1 MTLKT
6 KCVQCSKE
14 FEPSNRRNIYCSD
27 GCKQESYRKRHG
39 IETPNFLKHEDEKY
53 HVFKSEKQEIVY
65 REVLTREYSDLRSEI
80 QSLRHKLSN
89 AQKEEKAIEDKIERV
104 LTRNDSFF
112 SKKAAAITTVI
123 LGSFLGL
130 IIYPLIKF
138 SFTRKV
144 LGIISIPFLVLIVIA
159 TFIFQR
165 KSDTKNEEDLLN
177 LSSTREKLKQAKFR
191 TAEFAFKI
199 EKNESKLKNIP
210 QFEKLTEKQT
220 KEIEERIK
228 QPKFGSPQIRENEA
242 KGVMSLDELKK
253 AQFKVLPFNGTWKE
267 LIGTPEER
275 FSLMLYGQSG
285 HGKSHF
291 AMQFAEYLSNN
302 FGTVLYN
309 SAEEGMSLTFQ
320 SKIKELKSDDLFI
333 SKHKDFASIKKAL
346 KSSSCKFVILD
357 SVNHMDLTPEQVEE
371 LRNLDSTRGFVSIHQ
386 VTKNGEFKGNNK
398 FLHNCDVE
406 IMVQDRKPIVKKS
419 RYRIN

>member
-1 MTLKT
+1 MSLKA
-6 KCVQCSKE
+6 KCSQCSKE
-14 FEPSNRRNIYCSD
+14 FEPSNKRNIYCSD

-39 IETPNFLKHEDEKY
+39 IETPNFLKPEEEKY
-53 HVFKSEKQEIVY
+53 YVFKSEKKEIVY
-65 REVLTREYSDLRSEI
+65 KEVLTREYSDLRSEI
-80 QSLRHKLSN
+80 QSLRYKLN
-89 AQKEEKAIEDKIERV
+89 NTQKEEKAIEDRIEKI

-144 LGIISIPFLVLIVIA
+144 LGVMSIPFLALIVIGA
-159 TFIFQR
+159 FIFQR

-177 LSSTREKLKQAKFR
+177 LSSTREKLKQTR
-191 TAEFAFKI
+191 FKI
-199 EKNESKLKNIP
+199 AELAFEIERNGLKLKNVP
-210 QFEKLTEKQT
+210 QFEKLTEEQT
-220 KEIEERIK
+220 KEIEEKIK
-228 QPKFGSPQIRENEA
+228 QPKFGLPQIRENEA

-320 SKIKELKSDDLFI
+320 SKIKELKSDGLFI

-346 KSSSCKFVILD
+346 KSSNCKFVILD

-371 LRNLDSTRGFVSIHQ
+371 LRNLDPTRGFVSIHQ

-398 FLHNCDVE
+398 FLHNCDIE

-419 RYRIN
+419 RYRIG

>member
-1 MTLKT
+1 MSLKA
-6 KCVQCSKE
+6 KCSQCSKE
-14 FEPSNRRNIYCSD
+14 FEPSNKRNIYCSD
-27 GCKQESYRKRHG
+27 GCKQEAYRKRHG
-39 IETPNFLKHEDEKY
+39 IETPNFLKPEDEKY
-53 HVFKSEKQEIVY
+53 HVFKSEKKEIVY
-65 REVLTREYSDLRSEI
+65 REVLTREYSDLRAEI

-89 AQKEEKAIEDKIERV
+89 AQKEEKAIEDKIEKV

-112 SKKAAAITTVI
+112 RRKAAAISTVI

-138 SFTRKV
+138 TFTRKV
-144 LGIISIPFLVLIVIA
+144 LGVVSIPVIGA
-159 TFIFQR
+159 FIFQR

-177 LSSTREKLKQAKFR
+177 LSSTREKLKQVRFK
-191 TAEFAFKI
+191 TAELAFEI
-199 EKNESKLKNIP
+199 EKNELKLKSVP
-210 QFEKLTEKQT
+210 QFEKLTEEQT
-220 KEIEERIK
+220 KEIEEKIK
-228 QPKFGSPQIRENEA
+228 QPKFGLPQIKENEA
-242 KGVMSLDELKK
+242 KGVMSLNELKK
-253 AQFKVLPFNGTWKE
+253 AQFRVLAFNGAWKE

-285 HGKSHF
+285 HGKSYF

-309 SAEEGMSLTFQ
+309 SAEEGMSLTLQ
-320 SKIKELKSDDLFI
+320 SKIKELKSNNLFI
-333 SKHKDFASIKKAL
+333 SKHKDFSSIKKAL
-346 KSSSCKFVILD
+346 KSSNCKFVVLD

-386 VTKNGEFKGNNK
+386 VNKNGEFKGNNK

-406 IMVQDRKPIVKKS
+406 IMVQDRKPIVKKCRFVKS
-419 RYRIN
+419 